1 MTQQANKLAR
11 TGLQWSLGLVL
22 IYQCSRLAFTAGA
35 AHAFEKTHLPQWFR
49 LAIALVELLGAIL
62 FLIPPTVLLGGR
74 VLLATFGVAAV
85 VHLLHGQ
92 PDIGFLIIYAMA
104 VLTIITERG
113 REPSMK

>member
-22 IYQCSRLAFTAGA
+22 IYECSRLIFLSGA
-35 AHAFEKTHLPQWFR
+35 RHASQQTHLPHALI
-49 LAIALVELLGAIL
+49 LAIAAVELLGAIL
-62 FLIPPTVLLGGR
+62 FLIPPTVLMGGR

-92 PDIGFLIIYAMA
+92 PDVGYLIIYAMA
-104 VLTIITERG
+104 VLTIITG
-113 REPSMK
+113 HA